1 MWARIPSIIKGMTL
15 VNGQAAGRQLA
26 PLAQGSSPAL
36 RVTINLRQPPKVW
49 IRQLPDDTGT
59 LAADREPHEHASDR
73 DPGLVPR
80 PLQQLSLCYANLC
93 AARLESGES

>member
-36 RVTINLRQPPKVW
+36 RMTISGNCPRCGYVSCLMTQALWQRIVSLMSTPVT
-49 IRQLPDDTGT
+49 
-59 LAADREPHEHASDR
+59 R

>member
-26 PLAQGSSPAL
+26 PLAQGSSARIEGDDLP
-36 RVTINLRQPPKVW
+36 QPPKVW

>member
-1 MWARIPSIIKGMTL
+1 VWTRIPSIIKGMTL
-15 VNGQAAGRQLA
+15 VNGQAAGRQTGTAGAGFVARIEGDDL
-26 PLAQGSSPAL
+26 P
-36 RVTINLRQPPKVW
+36 QPPKVW

-80 PLQQLSLCYANLC
+80 PLQQLSLCYANPC